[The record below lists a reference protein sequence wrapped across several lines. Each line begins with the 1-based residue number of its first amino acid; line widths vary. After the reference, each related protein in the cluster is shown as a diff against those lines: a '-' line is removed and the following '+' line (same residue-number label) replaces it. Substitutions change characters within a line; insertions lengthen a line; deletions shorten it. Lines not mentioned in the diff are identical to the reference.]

1 MAQLRNVVQQRV
13 ISKVQMGTVLRKFKL
28 ILVCEEKSLV
38 SCCILVFVVA
48 LQKLFVGVFDTTNT
62 TITAGTSLFLNC
74 FIC

>member
-1 MAQLRNVVQQRV
+1 
-13 ISKVQMGTVLRKFKL
+13 MGTVLRKFKL

-62 TITAGTSLFLNC
+62 AITAGTSLFLNC